1 LRISDC
7 GLEDRIAIR
16 NPKSAIRNRKELLMP
31 ITNTDAV
38 LWYNVGEFGKAGYA
52 VPNWSNDVGSLNPQI
67 LDWTYLVG
75 RNLFHIMHHEDADLR
90 IPPSINT
97 AKRIHKL
104 YIRAGNILAGRAVPP
119 GENNMEVVHSRP
131 AGEVF
136 RVFPVPFFLVRNPFM
151 RRWAELVLISLA
163 EAMQH
168 TENRKSMEISTAFA
182 GQVGQYVKRVY
193 TNMAIELFGKT
204 RAEATADGF
213 ALSDADFAAYNPGD
227 FFTQTEMVDT
237 VPRLDRVFTEDRLD
251 VLAEG
256 IPVTEL
262 PELSP
267 WPTNLTLYYGATR
280 SDATMSGGGAGVNS
294 SASTAAPVIPAAP
307 GP

>member
-1 LRISDC
+1 
-7 GLEDRIAIR
+7 
-16 NPKSAIRNRKELLMP
+16 MP
-31 ITNTDAV
+31 VTNTDAV
-38 LWYNVGEFGKAGYA
+38 LHYNVGEFGKAGYA

-67 LDWTYLVG
+67 LDWVYLVG

-90 IPPSINT
+90 IPPSVNT
-97 AKRIHKL
+97 ARRIHKL

-119 GENNMEVVHSRP
+119 GVNNMEVIHARP

-151 RRWAELVLISLA
+151 RRWAELVLMSLA

-168 TENRKSMEISTAFA
+168 TENRKSLEISTAFA
-182 GQVGQYVKRVY
+182 GQVGQYIRRVY

-204 RAEATADGF
+204 RDEATADGF
-213 ALSDADFAAYNPGD
+213 ALSEADFAAYNPGE

-237 VPRLDRVFTEDRLD
+237 VPRLDRVFTEDRLEL
-251 VLAEG
+251 LAEG
-256 IPVTEL
+256 IAVTEL
-262 PELSP
+262 PELRP
-267 WPTNLTLYYGATR
+267 WPTNLTLHYAATR
-280 SDATMSGGGAGVNS
+280 SDATIRGGAVGGS
-294 SASTAAPVIPAAP
+294 ERAAAAVGRAGPVIPPPP

>member
-1 LRISDC
+1 
-7 GLEDRIAIR
+7 
-16 NPKSAIRNRKELLMP
+16 MP
-31 ITNTDAV
+31 VTNTDAV
-38 LWYNVGEFGKAGYA
+38 LHYNVGEFGRAGYA

-67 LDWTYLVG
+67 LDWTFLVG
-75 RNLFHIMHHEDADLR
+75 RNLFHIMHHEDSDLR

-119 GENNMEVVHSRP
+119 GENNMEVLHARP

-136 RVFPVPFFLVRNPFM
+136 RVFPVPFFLVRNQFM
-151 RRWAELVLISLA
+151 RRWAELILISLA

-182 GQVGQYVKRVY
+182 GQVGQYLKRVY

-204 RAEATADGF
+204 RAEANGDGF
-213 ALSDADFAAYNPGD
+213 ALTDADFAAYNPGD

-237 VPRLDRVFTEDRLD
+237 VPRLDRVFTEDRLE

-262 PELSP
+262 PELRP
-267 WPTNLTLYYGATR
+267 WPTNLTFHYAGTR
-280 SDATMSGGGAGVNS
+280 SDATIGGNGTAGAGGAA
-294 SASTAAPVIPAAP
+294 SATAPVIPPPP